1 MANRIDEI
9 TPEMI
14 DAYVKQGNELRAE
27 AVRSYF
33 AEFGFAVKTGLSR
46 LMNTFQIPKTEQ
58 L

>member
-14 DAYVKQGNELRAE
+14 NAYVKQGNQLRAE
-27 AVRSYF
+27 AMRSYF
-33 AEFGFAVKTGLSR
+33 VEIGTTVKNAFGRMASAFH
-46 LMNTFQIPKTEQ
+46 IPKTEQ